1 MQRPGGFLPVSFL
14 EKDMDLNVI
23 REQIDAVDRELIPL
37 FTARM
42 KLSAE
47 VAEYKRE
54 NNMPVYD
61 PVREAAI
68 LDRVAEAAGDLAPY
82 ARRLYEAL
90 MRESRAYQEEL
101 LK

>member
-1 MQRPGGFLPVSFL
+1 
-14 EKDMDLNVI
+14 MDLTEL
-23 REQIDAVDRELIPL
+23 REQIDAVDRELLPL

-42 KLSAE
+42 KLSAR

-54 NNMPVYD
+54 NGLPVYD
-61 PVREAAI
+61 AAREAVI
-68 LDRVAEAAGDLAPY
+68 LDRVEESAGAFGPY

-101 LK
+101 LNEQR